1 MLKLLCG
8 DSMKNKNL
16 MELMINYGNLQNV
29 KYIDN
34 TECSSICPFCGS
46 KGRNKFYFNSD
57 GMYLCFLCG
66 EKGSILSFFNKVCN
80 LSKKDVHSLLGNY
93 DLDSSKLEDVNV
105 DNLLYRVSNSI
116 KGVPYQKE
124 KETKF
129 PPLPTNTVKLKDVIG
144 LNEYKPFF
152 SYLLKRGVTQK
163 QMLAYDIRF
172 CINGN
177 IKTSKGKE
185 LRITNSIIFVNY
197 ENGKPSYWNTRSI
210 ERKPFLKTFNATP
223 LDDTYHSKKD
233 SVFNLDKINNNTIC
247 VICESV
253 FNALTVSDNFNDLV
267 GVATYGK
274 VITDKQLVKIV
285 NKSPKKIII
294 GLDQD
299 ATYEMYNLV
308 NRLQSLTYYNVYT
321 IDYSS
326 VKDKHLDINDLGR
339 NKVLNLL
346 SKSKKGNATILSNT
360 LFNMLRG

>member
-1 MLKLLCG
+1 MIKLLCG

-66 EKGSILSFFNKVCN
+66 EKGSILSFFTKVCN

-93 DLDSSKLEDVNV
+93 DIDNSKLENVNV
-105 DNLLYRVSNSI
+105 DNLLYQVSNSI
-116 KGVPYQKE
+116 KGVSYQEE

-163 QMLAYDIRF
+163 QMLEYDIRF
-172 CINGN
+172 CING
-177 IKTSKGKE
+177 IVKTNKGKE
-185 LRITNSIIFVNY
+185 LKITNSIIFVNY
-197 ENGKPSYWNTRSI
+197 ENDVPSYWNTRSI
-210 ERKPFLKTFNATP
+210 EKKPFLKTFNATP
-223 LDDTYHSKKD
+223 LDNTYHSKKD
-233 SVFNLDKINNNTIC
+233 SVFNLDKVRNNTIC

-274 VITDKQLVKIV
+274 VITDKQLNKIV
-285 NKSPKKIII
+285 SKKPKKIII

-308 NRLQSLTYYNVYT
+308 SRLQALNYYNVYT

-339 NKVLNLL
+339 RKVIALL
-346 SKSKKGNATILSNT
+346 MSSKKGNTNILSST
-360 LFNMLRG
+360 LASMLKE

>member
-1 MLKLLCG
+1 MIKLLCG

-29 KYIDN
+29 KYIDS

-66 EKGSILSFFNKVCN
+66 EKGSILSFFTKVCN

-93 DLDSSKLEDVNV
+93 DIDSSKLENVNV
-105 DNLLYRVSNSI
+105 DNLLYQVSNSI
-116 KGVPYQKE
+116 KGVSYQEE

-129 PPLPTNTVKLKDVIG
+129 PPLPTNTVKLKNVIG

-163 QMLAYDIRF
+163 QMLTYDIRF
-172 CINGN
+172 CINGK

-210 ERKPFLKTFNATP
+210 ERNPFLKTFNATP
-223 LDDTYHSKKD
+223 LDNTYHSKKD
-233 SVFNLDKINNNTIC
+233 SVFNLDKVSNNTTC

-253 FNALTVSDNFNDLV
+253 FNALTVSDNFSDLV

-285 NKSPKKIII
+285 SKKPKKIII

-308 NRLQSLTYYNVYT
+308 SRLQSLNYYNIYT
-321 IDYSS
+321 IDYSN
-326 VKDKHLDINDLGR
+326 VKDKHLDLNDLGR

-346 SKSKKGNATILSNT
+346 SKSKKGNANILSNT